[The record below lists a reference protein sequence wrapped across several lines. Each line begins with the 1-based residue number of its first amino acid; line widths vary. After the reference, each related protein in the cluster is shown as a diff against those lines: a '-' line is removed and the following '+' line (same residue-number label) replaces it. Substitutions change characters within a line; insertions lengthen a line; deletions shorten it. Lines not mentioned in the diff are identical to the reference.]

1 MKPSSFGAIAACLAA
16 NVHPD
21 SLPELAGMCAGF
33 RKSANSQQ
41 FGRML
46 AGFARDIYIEAD
58 EANSIERHVFE
69 QLTKVASWE
78 PEHFDYVE
86 PVLLALSTVKAA
98 AGEGGGILSAIPEGA
113 RMMLGGSALAGGA
126 LGTLNWALNRDAN
139 EDDAKSKSI
148 AARTAY
154 YKNLAN
160 EISRELKTSPQ
171 PAVRRMLRNTM
182 HSAENR
188 ITDPSV

>member
-16 NVHPD
+16 NVHPY
-21 SLPELAGMCAGF
+21 SLPELAGMSAGF
-33 RKSANSQQ
+33 RKSANSQA
-41 FGRML
+41 FGQML
-46 AGFARDIYIEAD
+46 AGFARDVYVEAG

-69 QLTKVASWE
+69 QLTKVANWE

-86 PVLLALSTVKAA
+86 PVLLALSAVKVAA
-98 AGEGGGILSAIPEGA
+98 EGGGILSTGPELA
-113 RMMLGGSALAGGA
+113 RLVLGGSVVAGSA
-126 LGTLNWALNRDAN
+126 LGTAHWALNRDAN

-154 YKNLAN
+154 YKSLAN

-171 PAVRRMLRNTM
+171 PAVRRVLRNTM
-182 HSAENR
+182 NSAENR
-188 ITDPSV
+188 ISEPSV

>member
-21 SLPELAGMCAGF
+21 ALPELAGMSAGF
-33 RKSANSQQ
+33 RKSASSQA
-41 FGRML
+41 FGHML
-46 AGFARDIYIEAD
+46 AGFARDVYIEAD

-69 QLTKVASWE
+69 QLTKTANWE

-86 PVLLALSTVKAA
+86 PVLLALSSVKVAA
-98 AGEGGGILSAIPEGA
+98 EGGGILSAIPEGI
-113 RMMLGGSALAGGA
+113 RTVLGGSALAGGA

-154 YKNLAN
+154 YKSLAN

-171 PAVRRMLRNTM
+171 PAVRRVLRNTM
-182 HSAENR
+182 RSAENR
-188 ITDPSV
+188 ISDPSV